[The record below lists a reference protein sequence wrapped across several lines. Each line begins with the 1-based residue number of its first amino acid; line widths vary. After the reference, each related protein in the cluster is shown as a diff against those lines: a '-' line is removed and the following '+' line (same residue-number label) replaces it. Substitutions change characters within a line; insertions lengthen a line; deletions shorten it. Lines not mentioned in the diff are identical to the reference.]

1 MKRTDKLITAR
12 LQKLGKERL
21 HVALLRRV
29 HRWAAKAMRQPMPS
43 GSPSVLL
50 RLYGCRRDLQWRREF
65 RSNLNTDSRNDSGW
79 RHRAV
84 GKPR

>member
-1 MKRTDKLITAR
+1 
-12 LQKLGKERL
+12 
-21 HVALLRRV
+21 
-29 HRWAAKAMRQPMPS
+29 MRQPMPS

-50 RLYGCRRDLQWRREF
+50 RLYGCRRDQQWRREF

-84 GKPR
+84 GKPRVAFEKIFVDIYGE